1 MYVCSGMYV
10 SGEAKICNVNVGLP
24 TLPIDAKWVTA
35 HTHTSTVTLSILNM
49 FTVRFKRLVLF
60 SYYLHV
66 FTRVCGSINLA
77 VYTRDIALLCLSC
90 DCDQFSSML
99 FHNHRVFGFLYY
111 YVLSNSRFILICLRS
126 TGSEE
131 YL

>member
-1 MYVCSGMYV
+1 MLDSNV
-10 SGEAKICNVNVGLP
+10 S
-24 TLPIDAKWVTA
+24 
-35 HTHTSTVTLSILNM
+35 
-49 FTVRFKRLVLF
+49 FLF

-66 FTRVCGSINLA
+66 FTRVCGSINLS
-77 VYTRDIALLCLSC
+77 VYTRDIALLCSSC

-99 FHNHRVFGFLYY
+99 FHNHHVFGFLCY